1 MLEGVFHLGHASI
14 KIKKNITIYI
24 DPFNIKEASYD
35 ADLIFCT
42 HSHYDHLSVQD
53 IRKVA
58 KSNSIIIL
66 PKEAEDK
73 VKELNLKILTVEP
86 GKDYTVSSIS
96 FSTTYAYNIGKQ
108 FHPKEKKWVGYIIKV
123 DNIKYYIAGD
133 TDSVPEIQNLSV
145 DVAFLPVGGTYTM
158 NWKEAAMLANKLKPK
173 YAIPIHFGDVVGSIS
188 DAKSFAEQIQEPTEA
203 KILR

>member
-1 MLEGVFHLGHASI
+1 MLQGVYHLGHASI
-14 KIKKNITIYI
+14 KIQKSLTIYI

-66 PKEAEDK
+66 PNESEDK
-73 VKELNLKILTVEP
+73 AKELNLKILTVEP
-86 GKDYTVSSIS
+86 GKDYSVSSIS
-96 FSTTYAYNIGKQ
+96 FTTTYAYNIGKQ
-108 FHPKEKKWVGYIIKV
+108 FHPKEKKWVGYIIKI

-133 TDSVPEIQNLSV
+133 TDSVPEIQNLTV

-158 NWKEAAMLANKLKPK
+158 NWKEAALLANKLKPR

-188 DAKSFAEQIQEPTEA
+188 DANSFAEQIQQPTEA

>member
-1 MLEGVFHLGHASI
+1 MLQGVYHLGHASI
-14 KIKKNITIYI
+14 KIQKSLTIYI

-66 PKEAEDK
+66 PNESEDK
-73 VKELNLKILTVEP
+73 AKELNLKILTVEP
-86 GKDYTVSSIS
+86 GKDYSVSSIS
-96 FSTTYAYNIGKQ
+96 FTTTYAYNIGKQ
-108 FHPKEKKWVGYIIKV
+108 FHPKEKKWVGYIIKI

-158 NWKEAAMLANKLKPK
+158 NWKEAALLANKLKPR

-188 DAKSFAEQIQEPTEA
+188 DANSFAEQIQQPTEA

>member
-1 MLEGVFHLGHASI
+1 MLQGVYHLGHASI
-14 KIKKNITIYI
+14 KIQKSLTIYI

-66 PKEAEDK
+66 PNESEDK
-73 VKELNLKILTVEP
+73 AKELNLKILTVEP
-86 GKDYTVSSIS
+86 GKDYSVSSVS
-96 FSTTYAYNIGKQ
+96 FTTTYAYNIGKQ
-108 FHPKEKKWVGYIIKV
+108 FHPKEKKWVGYIIKI

-158 NWKEAAMLANKLKPK
+158 NWKEAALLANKLKPR

-188 DAKSFAEQIQEPTEA
+188 DANSFAEQIQQPIEA

>member
-203 KILR
+203 KILK

>member
-1 MLEGVFHLGHASI
+1 MLQGVYHLGHASI
-14 KIKKNITIYI
+14 KIQKSLTIYI

-66 PKEAEDK
+66 PNESEDK
-73 VKELNLKILTVEP
+73 AKELNLKILTVEP
-86 GKDYTVSSIS
+86 GKDYSVSSVS
-96 FSTTYAYNIGKQ
+96 FTTTYAYNIGKQ
-108 FHPKEKKWVGYIIKV
+108 FHPKEKKWVGYIIKI

-158 NWKEAAMLANKLKPK
+158 NWKEAALLANKLKPR

-188 DAKSFAEQIQEPTEA
+188 DANSFAEQIQQPTEA

>member
-14 KIKKNITIYI
+14 KIQKKLIIYV
-24 DPFNIKEASYD
+24 DPFNIKDSAND

-42 HSHYDHLSVQD
+42 HSHYDHLSIQD
-53 IRKVA
+53 IRKIL
-58 KSNSIIIL
+58 KTSTTIIV
-66 PKEAEDK
+66 PKESEDK
-73 VKELNLKILTVEP
+73 VKELGLKVITVEP
-86 GKDYTVSSIS
+86 DHQYTASSIS
-96 FSTTYAYNIGKQ
+96 FTTTYAYNIGKQ
-108 FHPKEKKWVGYIIKV
+108 FHPKEKKWVGYIINV

-133 TDSVPEIQNLSV
+133 TDSVPEIQNLNV

-158 NWKEAAMLANKLKPK
+158 NWKEAAMLANRLKPK

-188 DAKSFAEQIQEPTEA
+188 DAKSFVEQIQMPTEG